1 MTNSAEQPVL
11 TLDDKQYAMKSLSE
25 QANELVNGLRV
36 ADTQLQM
43 AHDKLNVMMIARRSL
58 LDQLGE
64 ELKGVDPIRDS

>member
-11 TLDDKQYAMKSLSE
+11 TLDDKQYAMDSLSE
-25 QANELVNGLRV
+25 QAKELVNGLSV
-36 ADTQLQM
+36 ADAQLQM